1 MRQNELLDILQIAA
15 RLKTTDRHCW
25 SAPQRKE
32 SVADHSWRIALMA
45 MLLTDEFPE
54 ADMNKVIRMCII
66 HDLGE
71 AITGD
76 VPSFEKTEQNE
87 MTEKE
92 AWDTLLGRLPEPYKS
107 EFSALYAEMEA
118 RETPEA
124 RLYKALDNMEA
135 IISHNEASLD
145 TWVPLEYTL
154 NLTYGEETA
163 AWSPYTQRLRSY
175 LTEQSREKIR
185 KSEEEHAKLKF
196 KKCSLG
202 MKQRIGIAMALL
214 GEPALLILDEP
225 INGLD
230 PQGIVE
236 IRELILK
243 YI

>member
-1 MRQNELLDILQIAA
+1 MRPEQLIEFLGVVEK
-15 RLKTTDRHCW
+15 LKCNTRHSW
-25 SAPQRKE
+25 TSSGRRE
-32 SVADHSWRIALMA
+32 SVAEHSWRLSLFA
-45 MLLTDEFPE
+45 MLCADEYPDL
-54 ADMNKVIRMCII
+54 DMNKVIRMCII

-92 AWDTLLGRLPEPYKS
+92 AWDTLLTRLPEPYKS

-135 IISHNEASLD
+135 VISHNEASLD

-163 AWSPYTQRLRSY
+163 AWSPYTQSLREE
-175 LTEQSREKIR
+175 LRAQTAQKIFN
-185 KSEEEHAKLKF
+185 AK
-196 KKCSLG
+196 G
-202 MKQRIGIAMALL
+202 
-214 GEPALLILDEP
+214 DT
-225 INGLD
+225 
-230 PQGIVE
+230 
-236 IRELILK
+236 
-243 YI
+243 

>member
-1 MRQNELLDILQIAA
+1 MRPEQLIEFLGVVEK
-15 RLKTTDRHCW
+15 LKCNTRHSW
-25 SAPQRKE
+25 TSSGRRE
-32 SVADHSWRIALMA
+32 SVAEHSWRLSLFA
-45 MLLTDEFPE
+45 MLCADEYPGL
-54 ADMNKVIRMCII
+54 DMNKVIRMCII

-92 AWDTLLGRLPEPYKS
+92 AWDTLLTRLPEPYKS

-154 NLTYGEETA
+154 NLTYGEENA
-163 AWSPYTQRLRSY
+163 AWSPYTQSLREE
-175 LTEQSREKIR
+175 LRAQTAQKIF
-185 KSEEEHAKLKF
+185 KAKGD
-196 KKCSLG
+196 S
-202 MKQRIGIAMALL
+202 
-214 GEPALLILDEP
+214 
-225 INGLD
+225 
-230 PQGIVE
+230 
-236 IRELILK
+236 
-243 YI
+243 